1 MKLTYKIDG
10 VDLTL
15 SYGDKEVYRFG
26 PWEDLAEAEKCAKA
40 ITERYNNPETN
51 PKGKLFGESLTEDET
66 APETP
71 VVE

>member
-15 SYGDKEVYRFG
+15 SYGDNEVYRFG

-40 ITERYNNPETN
+40 IVERYNSPEINPNGNLFPNLHGTQET
-51 PKGKLFGESLTEDET
+51 E
-66 APETP
+66 PETP